1 MFSTFI
7 AQEGEMIE
15 KFLRESASQLTFFG
29 LYKLHDDIDD
39 EEFCVFFRNNHFST
53 LYKTKDKVNIN

>member
-1 MFSTFI
+1 
-7 AQEGEMIE
+7 MIE